1 MTEKEKM
8 LAGELYNPADPEL
21 AAERVHARKITK
33 AFNECDPAN
42 AREKD
47 ILLRQLIKAKGSF
60 LIEPSFQC
68 DYGYNIQIGKN
79 FFANFHCVFLDVMP
93 ITIGNN
99 VMLGPG
105 VHIYTATHPT
115 NPQERLTFLESSKPV
130 TIGNN
135 VWIGGG
141 AIVCP
146 GVTIGDNCTIG
157 AGSVVTKDIPANS
170 IAVGNPCKIIR
181 SI

>member
-1 MTEKEKM
+1 M
-8 LAGELYNPADPEL
+8 LSGELYNPADPVL
-21 AAERVHARKITK
+21 AAERLYARKIYK
-33 AFNECDPAN
+33 AFNECDPADV
-42 AREKD
+42 REKD
-47 ILLRQLIKAKGSF
+47 ILLRQLINAKGSF
-60 LIEPSFQC
+60 FIEPSFQC
-68 DYGYNIQIGKN
+68 DYGYNIHIGKN
-79 FFANFHCVFLDVMP
+79 FFANFNCVFLDVMP

-115 NPQERLTFLESSKPV
+115 NPQERLTFLESAKPV
-130 TIGNN
+130 KIGNN

-157 AGSVVTKDIPANS
+157 AGSVVTKNIPANS
-170 IAVGNPCKIIR
+170 IAVGNPCKVIR

>member
-8 LAGELYNPADPEL
+8 LRGELYNPADAEL
-21 AAERVHARKITK
+21 AAERLHARRLCK
-33 AFNECDPAN
+33 AIQDADPGDV
-42 AREKD
+42 RERD
-47 ILLRQLIKAKGSF
+47 ILFRKLIQAKGSL
-60 LIEPSFQC
+60 LIESPFFC
-68 DYGYNIQIGKN
+68 DYGYNILVGKN
-79 FFANFHCVFLDVMP
+79 FFANFNCVFLDVMP
-93 ITIGNN
+93 IRIGNN
-99 VMLGPG
+99 VLLGPG

-115 NPQERLTFLESSKPV
+115 NPQERLTFLESAKPV
-130 TIGNN
+130 IIGNN

-141 AIVCP
+141 AIICP

-170 IAVGNPCKIIR
+170 IAVGNPCKVIK